1 MRRAG
6 LGLAVV
12 FAVCS
17 AAAFGQG
24 ASADQQIQA
33 GRQAAE
39 QGQHAVAARLFALAV
54 QEAEKSGTDDQRLA
68 TGLTGLGLAFTAQ
81 RKFDEAE
88 PVLQRA
94 ATVKEK
100 LLGPEHQDFAR
111 ALLDLGALY
120 RMKGEHAKAEPPI
133 RRAVGILEKALGPEH
148 PEVAGNLT
156 NLGGRLRDQGKFA
169 EAEPMLKRALAI
181 RQKIL
186 RPDNPDLVRSM
197 LGLANLYADQQK
209 YAEAEPLL
217 QRCVAV
223 LDSIKAYGSGYPNL
237 PDTLRLYAELL
248 RNTDRSTEAG
258 KMEARANA
266 LRPPTGQD

>member
-6 LGLAVV
+6 LGPAVV

-17 AAAFGQG
+17 ATAFGQG
-24 ASADQQIQA
+24 AFADRQIQA
-33 GRQAAE
+33 GQQAAE
-39 QGQHAVAARLFALAV
+39 QGQHAEAARLFALAV

-100 LLGPEHQDFAR
+100 LLGA
-111 ALLDLGALY
+111 
-120 RMKGEHAKAEPPI
+120 
-133 RRAVGILEKALGPEH
+133 EH

-186 RPDNPDLVRSM
+186 RPDNPDVVRSM

-248 RNTDRSTEAG
+248 RNTGRSTEAG